1 MDLAAC
7 QGDSVGIGLLA
18 DIDHVGLACGIKV
31 GELGHTPMIVPMQKR
46 TSSLSHR
53 GLAALLSAVMV
64 CSMAWPAHGQMR
76 SGGIDNLPALGEA
89 SVDELSPAAEQRL
102 GDQIFQEFLRAGV
115 VHDDPE
121 TTDAMARQASI
132 LLGSASGL
140 GHTSM
145 DRPFRF
151 FLVRDSSI
159 NAFALP
165 GGYIGIHTGLITT
178 SEHESE
184 VMGVLAHEIGHVTQ
198 RHIARMFGQQRKS
211 SAVMIAAAVL
221 AAMAASASPDAAMGV
236 LSLGQTFAIRDQ
248 LAFSRDAEREADR
261 VGLQI
266 LAEAGFNPSGMAS
279 MFERL
284 GKAGRLYEN
293 NAPGYL
299 RTHPLTTERIADIQ
313 SRLQTDRS
321 LQAAAF
327 AAAMKSNSTD
337 FDWPRHKLIALA
349 DMRVDGLRAARQR
362 FEILLASENSQ
373 SPRQQAAIHFGLA
386 WATLAQR
393 DFAASSGHQAQA
405 LRLARDSG
413 IEPAVAPYL
422 VNLRLQ
428 QAIAQAESDTAQ
440 PLASSAVA
448 KFPAHRAV
456 VRSAIEL
463 ALITGGMANEAAQW
477 ARLAAQ
483 QWPSDPQVWAL
494 LARAEGARGARAAQ
508 HAALAEQFAIAGAY
522 SAAIEQLTLARA
534 AGDADFITLSKI
546 DARLTTM
553 RAMLRAEQLERQQ
566 GR

>member
-1 MDLAAC
+1 MGQRC
-7 QGDSVGIGLLA
+7 
-18 DIDHVGLACGIKV
+18 
-31 GELGHTPMIVPMQKR
+31 HTPMIVLMHQRIPP
-46 TSSLSHR
+46 SLR
-53 GLAALLSAVMV
+53 CALACLLAAAAVV
-64 CSMAWPAHGQMR
+64 VAASPVQAQLRG
-76 SGGIDNLPALGEA
+76 GGIDNLPALGEA

-121 TTDAMARQASI
+121 TTDAMARQASR
-132 LLGSASGL
+132 LLASASGL
-140 GHTSM
+140 GHMST

-151 FLVRDSSI
+151 FLVKDPAI

-266 LAEAGFNPSGMAS
+266 LAESGFNPSGMAS

-284 GKAGRLYEN
+284 GQAGRLYEN

-299 RTHPLTTERIADIQ
+299 RSHPLTTERIADMQ
-313 SRLQTDRS
+313 SRLQTDRNLHNAS
-321 LQAAAF
+321 LAAAL
-327 AAAMKSNSTD
+327 KSNSTD
-337 FDWPRHKLIALA
+337 FDWPRQKLIALS
-349 DMRVDGLRAARQR
+349 DTRVDGLRATRQR
-362 FEILLASENSQ
+362 LEVQLADEKNKQ
-373 SPRQQAAIHFGLA
+373 LRQQAAIYFGLA
-386 WATLAQR
+386 WVALAQR
-393 DFAASSGHQAQA
+393 DFSASSQYQEQA
-405 LRLARDSG
+405 LRSAQRSG

-422 VNLRLQ
+422 VNLQLQ
-428 QAIAQAESDTAQ
+428 QAIAQGNTATANS
-440 PLASSAVA
+440 LALSAVTQ
-448 KFPAHRAV
+448 FGTHRAV

-463 ALITGGMANEAAQW
+463 ALLSGGSADQTVQW
-477 ARLAAQ
+477 ARSAAQ
-483 QWPSDPQVWAL
+483 QWPHDSQAWAL
-494 LARAEGARGARAAQ
+494 LARSEGARGAKAAQ
-508 HAALAEQFAIAGAY
+508 HAALAEQFALAGAY
-522 SAAIEQLTLARA
+522 SAAVEQLTLARS
-534 AGDADFITLSKI
+534 AGDTDFITLSKI

-553 RAMLRAEQLERQQ
+553 RALLRAEQLERQQ

>member
-1 MDLAAC
+1 MNLAARHR
-7 QGDSVGIGLLA
+7 DPVGVRLLA
-18 DIDHVGLACGIKV
+18 HIDHVGLAGGIKV
-31 GELGHTPMIVPMQKR
+31 SELGHTPMIVPMHPFLSR
-46 TSSLSHR
+46 PLHRSL
-53 GLAALLSAVMV
+53 ALMLSAVV
-64 CSMAWPAHGQMR
+64 AAGGVWPVNAQPRG
-76 SGGIDNLPALGEA
+76 GGIDNLPALGEA

-121 TTDAMARQASI
+121 TTDAVTRQAGR
-132 LLGSASGL
+132 LLASASGL

-151 FLVRDSSI
+151 FLVKDPSI

-178 SEHESE
+178 SEYESE

-221 AAMAASASPDAAMGV
+221 AAMAASSSPDAAMGV
-236 LSLGQTFAIRDQ
+236 LSLGQTVAIRDQ

-266 LAEAGFNPSGMAS
+266 LADSGFNPSGMAS

-284 GKAGRLYEN
+284 GQAGRLYEN

-299 RTHPLTTERIADIQ
+299 RTHPLTTERVADMQ
-313 SRLQTDRS
+313 SRLQNDRS
-321 LQAAAF
+321 LQAASL
-327 AAAMKSNSTD
+327 AAALKSNSTD
-337 FDWPRHKLIALA
+337 FDWPRQKLIALA
-349 DMRVDGLRAARQR
+349 DTRVDGLRATLQR
-362 FEILLASENSQ
+362 FELALADEKNKRPQ
-373 SPRQQAAIHFGLA
+373 QQAAIHYGLA
-386 WATLAQR
+386 WASFAQR
-393 DFAASSGHQAQA
+393 DFSASSRHQEEA
-405 LRLARDSG
+405 LRLARKAG

-428 QAIAQAESDTAQ
+428 QALAQNDAASAQ
-440 PLASSAVA
+440 SLASDAVS
-448 KFPAHRAV
+448 KFSAHRAIL
-456 VRSAIEL
+456 RSATEL
-463 ALITGGMANEAAQW
+463 VLLAGGSADQAAQW
-477 ARLAAQ
+477 ARLATQ
-483 QWPSDPQVWAL
+483 RWPKDPQAWAL
-494 LARAEGARGARAAQ
+494 LARAEGARGVKAAQ
-508 HAALAEQFAIAGAY
+508 HAALAEQFALAGAY
-522 SAAIEQLTLARA
+522 PAAVEQLTLART
-534 AGDADFITLSKI
+534 AGDVDFITLSKI

-553 RAMLRAEQLERQQ
+553 RALLRAEQLERQQ

>member
-1 MDLAAC
+1 
-7 QGDSVGIGLLA
+7 VGQR
-18 DIDHVGLACGIKV
+18 C
-31 GELGHTPMIVPMQKR
+31 HTPMIVLMHQR
-46 TSSLSHR
+46 TPPSLCR
-53 GLAALLSAVMV
+53 ALACLLAAAAFFGSAL
-64 CSMAWPAHGQMR
+64 PAQAQLRG
-76 SGGIDNLPALGEA
+76 GGIDNLPALGEA

-121 TTDAMARQASI
+121 TTDAMTRQASR
-132 LLGSASGL
+132 LLASASGL
-140 GHTSM
+140 GHTSTE
-145 DRPFRF
+145 RPFRF
-151 FLVRDSSI
+151 FLVKDPSI

-266 LAEAGFNPSGMAS
+266 LAESGFNPSGMAS

-284 GKAGRLYEN
+284 GQAGRLYEN

-299 RTHPLTTERIADIQ
+299 RTHPLTTERIADMQ
-313 SRLQTDRS
+313 SRLQTDRNLQNAS
-321 LQAAAF
+321 LAAAL
-327 AAAMKSNSTD
+327 KSNSTD
-337 FDWPRHKLIALA
+337 FDWPRQKLIALS
-349 DMRVDGLRAARQR
+349 DTRVDGLRATRQR
-362 FEILLASENSQ
+362 LEVQLADEKNKQ
-373 SPRQQAAIHFGLA
+373 PQQQAAIYFGLA
-386 WATLAQR
+386 WAAFAQR
-393 DFAASSGHQAQA
+393 DFSASSQYQEQA
-405 LRLARDSG
+405 LRSAQRSG

-422 VNLRLQ
+422 VNLQLQ
-428 QAIAQAESDTAQ
+428 QAIAQGNASTAKS
-440 PLASSAVA
+440 LALSAVTQ
-448 KFPAHRAV
+448 FGTHRAV

-463 ALITGGMANEAAQW
+463 SLLSGGPTDQTVQW
-477 ARLAAQ
+477 ARSAAQ
-483 QWPSDPQVWAL
+483 QWPHDSQAWAL
-494 LARAEGARGARAAQ
+494 LARAEGARGAKAAQ
-508 HAALAEQFAIAGAY
+508 HAALAEQFALAGAY
-522 SAAIEQLTLARA
+522 SAAVEQLTLARA
-534 AGDADFITLSKI
+534 AGDADFIALSKI

-553 RAMLRAEQLERQQ
+553 RALLRAEQLERQQ